1 MLEPVIIFK
10 GKLDDVKEVGAMLL
24 GEGIDA
30 FCVNASD
37 CGSS

>member
-1 MLEPVIIFK
+1 MTDPVIVFT

-37 CGSS
+37 CASS